1 MNLTGTINKIINYA
15 AYVAEPDKII
25 LFGSMVNGK
34 ANVYSDVDLLI
45 ITEDVI
51 DKKEVITKIKT
62 HSNQYSLKTDVLI
75 YAKPELENELKMQN
89 SFVAA
94 IYKHGKIVYK
104 KPADFFGE
112 IKNYNNFMSRS
123 NLNIKY

>member
-1 MNLTGTINKIINYA
+1 MNLTTTLEKIINYA
-15 AYVAEPDKII
+15 AHVAEPEKII
-25 LFGSMVNGK
+25 LFGSMLNGN

-45 ITEDVI
+45 ITSYII
-51 DKKEVITKIKT
+51 DKKETVTRIKS
-62 HSNQYSLKTDVLI
+62 HSNQWSLKTDVLI
-75 YAKPELENELKMQN
+75 YTKSELENELKMQN

-112 IKNYNNFMSRS
+112 IKNYNNFISRS